1 MRNEGLGSWPAR
13 RARKTPRRV
22 ALVHGGLS
30 AARGGPSTDDGGP
43 STECGGRSANAGGPS
58 TEYGGRSANAGGPST
73 EYRGRSTSTGDLST
87 DYRTLHTRVTRL
99 AHALRTRGIRRGDRV
114 AYLGP
119 NHPAYL
125 ETLFAAGTLGAVFV
139 PLNTRLA
146 GPEIAYQLTDS
157 GAKALVHAPS
167 HAAVVA
173 GLPGHTD
180 VRTYIEVGT
189 EYEQVLAAASEEPID
204 EPVGL
209 DDTCIIMYTSGTTGR
224 PKGAML
230 THGNLIWNA
239 VNVLVDTDLIAD
251 ERALVSAPLFHTAGL
266 NMLTLPVLLKG
277 GTCVLVES
285 FDPAA
290 TLDLIEQ
297 HRITFMFGVPTMFE
311 QVARHPRWAD
321 TDLSSLRILTCGGSP
336 VPTPLIAAYQE
347 RGLTFLQGY
356 GMTEAAP
363 GTLFLDAE
371 HAVSKAGSAG
381 VPHFFSDVRVVRPDF
396 TPVDVGETGEIVVR
410 GPHVMP
416 GYWGLPEETAASFT
430 DGWFRSGDA
439 ARVDEDDYV
448 YIVDRMK
455 DMIISGGENVYPAE
469 IEDLLLAHPDI
480 DECAVIGV
488 ADDKWGE
495 VPRAVVVPR
504 EGAALDPDEV
514 LASLAGRLAKYK
526 IPKSLVVADELPR
539 TASGKLLKSRVRSR
553 YGNNPQA
560 KDAT

>member
-13 RARKTPRRV
+13 RARKTPQRT
-22 ALVHGGLS
+22 ALIHGDTTLTY
-30 AARGGPSTDDGGP
+30 AQLY
-43 STECGGRSANAGGPS
+43 E
-58 TEYGGRSANAGGPST
+58 
-73 EYRGRSTSTGDLST
+73 
-87 DYRTLHTRVTRL
+87 RTTRL
-99 AHALRTRGIRRGDRV
+99 AHALRDRGVRRGDRI

-119 NHPAYL
+119 NHPSYL

-146 GPEIAYQLTDS
+146 GPEIAYQLADS
-157 GAKALVHAPS
+157 GTKALVYGPS
-167 HAAVVA
+167 HAGLVA
-173 GLPGHTD
+173 GLPGNTD
-180 VRTYIEVGT
+180 VRTYVEVGA
-189 EYEQVLAAASEEPID
+189 EYEEALAGSSAEPID
-204 EPVGL
+204 APVTA

-230 THGNLIWNA
+230 THGNLTWNA
-239 VNVLVDTDLIAD
+239 VNVLVDQDVITD

-277 GTCVLVES
+277 GACVLVES
-285 FDPAA
+285 FVPEA
-290 TLDLIEQ
+290 TFDLIEQ
-297 HRITFMFGVPTMFE
+297 HRITFMFGVPTMFD

-321 TDLSSLRILTCGGSP
+321 ADLSSLRMLSCGGSP
-336 VPTPLIAAYQE
+336 VPTPLIARFQE

-356 GMTEAAP
+356 GMTEASP

-381 VPHFFSDVRVVRPDF
+381 VPHFFSDVRVVRPDL
-396 TPVDVGETGEIVVR
+396 TLAEVGEPGEIVVH

-439 ARVDEDDYV
+439 ARIDEDGYV
-448 YIVDRMK
+448 FVVDRIK
-455 DMIISGGENVYPAE
+455 DMIISGGENIYPAE

-480 DECAVIGV
+480 VECAVIGV
-488 ADDKWGE
+488 ADEKWGE

-504 EGAALDPDEV
+504 EGAALDADEV
-514 LASLAGRLAKYK
+514 LASLSGRLAKYK
-526 IPKSLVVADELPR
+526 IPKSVVIADELPR
-539 TASGKLLKSRVRSR
+539 TASGKLLKARVRKAFGAGS
-553 YGNNPQA
+553 
-560 KDAT
+560 

>member
-13 RARKTPRRV
+13 RARKTPHRT
-22 ALVHGGLS
+22 ALIHGETAFTYAELY
-30 AARGGPSTDDGGP
+30 D
-43 STECGGRSANAGGPS
+43 
-58 TEYGGRSANAGGPST
+58 
-73 EYRGRSTSTGDLST
+73 
-87 DYRTLHTRVTRL
+87 RTTRL
-99 AHALRTRGIRRGDRV
+99 AHALRARGVRRGDRI

-119 NHPAYL
+119 NHPSYL

-146 GPEIAYQLTDS
+146 GPEIAYQLADS
-157 GAKALVHAPS
+157 GAKGLVYGPAFQGL
-167 HAAVVA
+167 VA
-173 GLPGHTD
+173 GLPGSTD
-180 VRTYIEVGT
+180 VRTYVEVGA
-189 EYEQVLAAASEEPID
+189 EYEEALSSASQEPFD
-204 EPVGL
+204 EPVGA

-230 THGNLIWNA
+230 THGNLTWNA
-239 VNVLVDTDLIAD
+239 INVLVDTDLITD

-277 GTCVLVES
+277 GTCVLVEA
-285 FDPAA
+285 FVPE
-290 TLDLIEQ
+290 TTFDLIER

-311 QVARHPRWAD
+311 QIARHPRWPDA
-321 TDLSSLRILTCGGSP
+321 DLSSLRILTCGGSP
-336 VPTPLIAAYQE
+336 VSTPLIAAYQE

-356 GMTEAAP
+356 GMTEASP

-371 HAVSKAGSAG
+371 HALSKAGSAG

-396 TPVDVGETGEIVVR
+396 APVDVGETGEIVVR

-416 GYWGLPEETAASFT
+416 GYWGLPEETAGSFA

-439 ARVDEDDYV
+439 ARIDEDGYV
-448 YIVDRMK
+448 FIVDRIK
-455 DMIISGGENVYPAE
+455 DMIISGGENIYPAE

-480 DECAVIGV
+480 VECAVIGV
-488 ADDKWGE
+488 PDDKWGE

-504 EGAALDPDEV
+504 EDVSVDPDEI
-514 LASLAGRLAKYK
+514 LASLSGRLAKYK
-526 IPKSLVVADELPR
+526 IPKSVVLADELPR

-553 YGNNPQA
+553 YGNQ
-560 KDAT
+560 

>member
-13 RARKTPRRV
+13 RARKTPHRT
-22 ALVHGGLS
+22 ALVHN
-30 AARGGPSTDDGGP
+30 GPSTDHGT
-43 STECGGRSANAGGPS
+43 SH
-58 TEYGGRSANAGGPST
+58 
-73 EYRGRSTSTGDLST
+73 TSTGYTTSHTST
-87 DYRTLHTRVTRL
+87 DYSTLHTRTTRL
-99 AHALRTRGIRRGDRV
+99 AHALRTRGVRRGDRI

-119 NHPAYL
+119 NHPSYL
-125 ETLFAAGTLGAVFV
+125 ETLFAAGILGAVFV

-146 GPEIAYQLTDS
+146 GPEIAYQLADS
-157 GAKALVHAPS
+157 GAKILVYGPTHAGL
-167 HAAVVA
+167 VA
-173 GLPGHTD
+173 GLPGSTD
-180 VRTYIEVGT
+180 VRIYIEVGA
-189 EYEQVLAAASEEPID
+189 EYEELLDAAPDDPID
-204 EPVGL
+204 EPVAA

-230 THGNLIWNA
+230 THGNLTWNA

-277 GTCVLVES
+277 GTCVLVEA
-285 FDPAA
+285 FEPAA
-290 TLDLIEQ
+290 TFDLIER
-297 HRITFMFGVPTMFE
+297 HRITFMFGVPTMFD
-311 QVARHPRWAD
+311 QLARHPRWAD
-321 TDLSSLRILTCGGSP
+321 ADLSSVRILTCGGSP
-336 VPTPLIAAYQE
+336 VPSPLIAAYQE

-381 VPHFFSDVRVVRPDF
+381 VPHFFSDVRVVRPDL
-396 TPVDVGETGEIVVR
+396 TPADVGETGEVVVR

-416 GYWGLPEETAASFT
+416 GYWGLPEETAAVFA

-439 ARVDEDDYV
+439 ARTDEDGYV

-455 DMIISGGENVYPAE
+455 DMIISGGENIYPAE

-480 DECAVIGV
+480 VECAVIGV
-488 ADDKWGE
+488 PDDKWGE

-504 EGAALDPDEV
+504 EGASPDPDEV

-526 IPKSLVVADELPR
+526 IPKSMVVADELPR
-539 TASGKLLKSRVRSR
+539 TASGKLLKSRVRQRFGTNS
-553 YGNNPQA
+553 
-560 KDAT
+560 